1 MQSERGRRKKEQ
13 QATVNTTWAVAIKDQ
28 SKIDSATKW
37 RWRVIVQTC
46 VCACVAPTT
55 PGNTDLNNGVKTQE
69 EMKRGEETGRERDTV
84 RREDGRP
91 ALPDNKSGNV
101 VYYNLTVDL
110 QY

>member
-1 MQSERGRRKKEQ
+1 M
-13 QATVNTTWAVAIKDQ
+13 
-28 SKIDSATKW
+28 
-37 RWRVIVQTC
+37 
-46 VCACVAPTT
+46 
-55 PGNTDLNNGVKTQE
+55 NNGVKTQE